1 MSPKEKP
8 PPLPPQD
15 FPSGSGFKFTGTA
28 GLGGRLA
35 PNLQLQQLWGSLRPG
50 EVHGTSPSLLEI
62 IELKGG
68 ISVAA
73 QGPHL

>member
-1 MSPKEKP
+1 MNPKEKP
-8 PPLPPQD
+8 PPLPPQG

-35 PNLQLQQLWGSLRPG
+35 PNLQLWGSLRPG
-50 EVHGTSPSLLEI
+50 EVCGTSPSLLEI
-62 IELKGG
+62 IELNGG

-73 QGPHL
+73 LGPHL